1 MSDISRFFDRNWNI
15 FYQKSL
21 VFQINVQIWSR
32 IGRNLVRNWFIFLSE
47 FCSSSSKF
55 FLVLVDYWTKY
66 DLTFCSLTTKFCL
79 FLIDFLIDF
88 VWFFNKIWHIFLYEI
103 ISISDQCPNLVPNWS
118 IFCSEL
124 IHILIWIGEFCS
136 LTFKFCQNNRIFGGD
151 WPIF

>member
-1 MSDISRFFDRNWNI
+1 LSDISRFFYRNWHI

-21 VFQINVQIWSR
+21 VFQINVQIWSE
-32 IGRNLVRNWFIFLSE
+32 IGRHFVRNWFTFLSE

-88 VWFFNKIWHIFLYEI
+88 VWFLTRFGIYFYMKSSVFQINVQIWSRIGRYFARSWYIF
-103 ISISDQCPNLVPNWS
+103 W
-118 IFCSEL
+118 SEL
-124 IHILIWIGEFCS
+124 VNFAV
-136 LTFKFCQNNRIFGGD
+136 
-151 WPIF
+151 